1 MLFSFKNSVYL
12 LFFCSCFIAC
22 NDAKVRFSPEEQ
34 EHIDTTFFNKKKIL
48 ATQMDSFCTKSMNNM
63 IDHAKDSIMTRRM
76 NDIERLQKIDT
87 LK

>member
-1 MLFSFKNSVYL
+1 
-12 LFFCSCFIAC
+12 
-22 NDAKVRFSPEEQ
+22 
-34 EHIDTTFFNKKKIL
+34 
-48 ATQMDSFCTKSMNNM
+48 M